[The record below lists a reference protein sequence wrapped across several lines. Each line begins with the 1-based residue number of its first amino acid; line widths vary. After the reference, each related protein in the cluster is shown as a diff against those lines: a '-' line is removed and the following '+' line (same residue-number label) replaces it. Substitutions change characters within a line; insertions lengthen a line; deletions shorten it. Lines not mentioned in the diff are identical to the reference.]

1 MVPGQRAAVPAVVS
15 ELMLALPD
23 PLFGSLADGLHQVRV
38 ALAQLAL
45 LVHQAGNV
53 VADHAGPQ
61 RSDVPGMDTIQQEI
75 EESWLPS
82 WKISSVQVHS
92 VILLVNANAILILP
106 WENETMEYVG
116 AAGFVPPVFVPP
128 VDYVFTLLFTLS
140 SSPSSPHPD

>member
-1 MVPGQRAAVPAVVS
+1 MEAFTGVINSASIAHVNSQEEEPKSQPRKRGLTSQAEHRVVPGQRAAVPAVVS

-53 VADHAGPQ
+53 VTDHAGPQ

-75 EESWLPS
+75 EESW
-82 WKISSVQVHS
+82 
-92 VILLVNANAILILP
+92 
-106 WENETMEYVG
+106 
-116 AAGFVPPVFVPP
+116 
-128 VDYVFTLLFTLS
+128 
-140 SSPSSPHPD
+140 